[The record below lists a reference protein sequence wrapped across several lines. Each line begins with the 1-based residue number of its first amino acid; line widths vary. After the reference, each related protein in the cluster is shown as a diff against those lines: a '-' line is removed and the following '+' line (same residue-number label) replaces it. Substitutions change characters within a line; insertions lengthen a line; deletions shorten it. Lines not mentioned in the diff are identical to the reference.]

1 MAKNFFRK
9 AGKTI
14 LITANVFVSI
24 LLLLSFYGI
33 KTPLGNHWIFNLINL
48 ASFYFFLINIF
59 FFFFWIFI
67 KPVLTLISILSIA
80 ICWMPLQHV
89 FQWRMESFNYKK
101 ERDNIR
107 VMSWN
112 VEHFVIL
119 EHKTHPEKK
128 TEMIEIVNS
137 FHPDIACF
145 QEMVANDT
153 TRNAINYIPDF
164 EKKLGMKNYYYAYDK
179 KLDFDRNHHFGI
191 ITFSRFP
198 IINHKKI
205 TVEKNNYNAIYQ
217 YVDIVKDADT
227 FRVFNIHLQSL
238 RFSPTNKMYIENPS
252 LTDDYSYYQTKSVI
266 KKLKIGFIK
275 RKEQIENIK
284 SEVDKSPYPVI
295 LCGDFND
302 LPNSYAYNLIGESL
316 NNAFRS
322 MGSGIGNTF
331 SGILPTLRIDNIFV
345 DKKFDINQFTRV
357 KKKLSDHYPI
367 VSDIKFNHEK

>member
-1 MAKNFFRK
+1 MANNFFRK
-9 AGKTI
+9 AGKSI

-24 LLLLSFYGI
+24 LLLLSFYGT
-33 KTPLGNHWIFNLINL
+33 KTPLGNHWFFNLLNL
-48 ASFYFFLINIF
+48 ASFYFFAILIF
-59 FFFFWIFI
+59 FFFLFLFI
-67 KPVLTLISILSIA
+67 KPILTMISIITIA

-89 FQWRMESFNYKK
+89 FQWRFESFNYKK

-128 TEMIEIVNS
+128 TEMIEVINS

-164 EKKLGMKNYYYAYDK
+164 QKKMGIKNYYYAYDK

-191 ITFSRFP
+191 ITFSKLP
-198 IINHKKI
+198 IVNHKTI
-205 TVEKNNYNAIYQ
+205 TVEKSNYNAIYQ
-217 YVDIVKDADT
+217 YVDVVKNADT
-227 FRVFNIHLQSL
+227 FRVFNVHLQSL
-238 RFSPTNKMYIENPS
+238 RFSPTNKMYIEDPS
-252 LTDDYSYYQTKSVI
+252 LTDDASYYQTKSVI

-275 RKEQIENIK
+275 RKQQIENIK
-284 SEVDKSPYPVI
+284 SEIDKSPYPVI

-316 NNAFRS
+316 NNTFRS
-322 MGSGIGNTF
+322 TGSGIGNTF

-345 DKKFDINQFTRV
+345 DKKFEINQFIRV

-367 VSDIKFNHEK
+367 VSDIKLNHK

>member
-1 MAKNFFRK
+1 MANNFFRK

-33 KTPLGNHWIFNLINL
+33 KSPFGNHWIFNLINL

-67 KPVLTLISILSIA
+67 KPVLSLISILSIA

-89 FQWRMESFNYKK
+89 FQWRLNSFNYKK

-112 VEHFVIL
+112 VEHFIIL

-128 TEMIEIVNS
+128 IEMMDIINS

-191 ITFSRFP
+191 ITFSKFP
-198 IINHKKI
+198 IVNHQTI
-205 TVEKNNYNAIYQ
+205 AVEKNNYNAIYQ
-217 YVDIVKDADT
+217 YVDVVKDADT

-322 MGSGIGNTF
+322 VGSGVGNTF

-367 VSDIKFNHEK
+367 VSDIKLKHE

>member
-1 MAKNFFRK
+1 MAKNFFRR

-14 LITANVFVSI
+14 LITANVFLAI
-24 LLLLSFYGI
+24 LLLLSIYGVNSPI
-33 KTPLGNHWIFNLINL
+33 GGHWIFNIINL
-48 ASFYFFLINIF
+48 ALFYFFILNIF
-59 FFFFWIFI
+59 FFFFWLFI
-67 KPVLTLISILSIA
+67 KPALTLISLISIA
-80 ICWMPLQHV
+80 VCWMPLQHV
-89 FQWRMESFNYKK
+89 FQWRLESFNYKK
-101 ERDNIR
+101 DRDNIR

-119 EHKTHPEKK
+119 ENKTHPEKK
-128 TEMIEIVNS
+128 TKMIEIINS

-145 QEMVANDT
+145 QEMVASDSSK
-153 TRNAINYIPDF
+153 NAINYIPDF
-164 EKKLGMKNYYYAYDK
+164 QKKLGIKNYHYAYDK

-191 ITFSRFP
+191 ITFSKFP
-198 IINHKKI
+198 IVNKKTI
-205 TVEKNNYNAIYQ
+205 VVEKKNYNAIYQ
-217 YVDIVKDADT
+217 YIDIVREATDT
-227 FRVFNIHLQSL
+227 IRVFNIHLQSL

-266 KKLKIGFIK
+266 KKLKTGFIK

-302 LPNSYAYNLIGESL
+302 LPNSYAYNLIGETL
-316 NNAFRS
+316 NNGFRS
-322 MGSGIGNTF
+322 TGSGIGNTF

-345 DKKFDINQFTRV
+345 DKRFEINQFIRV

-367 VSDIKFNHEK
+367 VSDLKLNH